1 MNQLLTIF
9 PAFMDNWIGGLA
21 LMIVMSYLIMKAC
34 DVFEL
39 STDYLGRNMSEGV
52 KGATLNAVGSSM
64 PEFLT
69 TVFFLLIYSGSDV
82 SEGFAAS
89 VGGDTGSAI
98 FNSIFIPMIV
108 IWMAL
113 ATVAGLKG
121 VKIAKKVILR
131 DGLFLIVAEIILLVL
146 LSSDYIT
153 WQHGAVFTLFYI
165 IYLTYTLKS
174 MPKAEN
180 SEDDEEDDEEE
191 EMEEWHEKFLF
202 KAKDGRNGRAW
213 ILLVFGTALIALGA
227 SGLVQATEFISTD
240 FGINPLFVALILVAA
255 ASSVPDAI
263 ISYRDAR
270 KGNYDDA
277 LSNVLGSNIFDIT
290 ISMGLPLM
298 VYLWF
303 NDPIP
308 FKAAG
313 ETLIDIRLML
323 IVVTVITIAIF
334 YKNSNKLSMRHVSML
349 GLLYFVFIIYSL
361 SAASHLEGHDNVFA
375 NTAGMLVEYLNQPGG
390 LTDTLRAIAN
400 SITGGW

>member
-9 PAFMDNWIGGLA
+9 PAFLDNWIGGLT

-39 STDYLGRNMSEGV
+39 ATDYLGRNMSEGV

-69 TVFFLLIYSGSDV
+69 TVFFLLMYSGSDV

-131 DGLFLIVAEIILLVL
+131 DGVFLIVAEIILLVL

-153 WQHGAVFTLFYI
+153 WIHGAVFTLFYL

-180 SEDDEEDDEEE
+180 VEDEEE
-191 EMEEWHEKFLF
+191 EEEEEMDEWHEKFLF
-202 KAKDGRNGRAW
+202 KAQDGMNGRAW
-213 ILLVFGTALIALGA
+213 QQQAVFQT
-227 SGLVQATEFISTD
+227 Q
-240 FGINPLFVALILVAA
+240 LFLTGMHE
-255 ASSVPDAI
+255 
-263 ISYRDAR
+263 
-270 KGNYDDA
+270 K
-277 LSNVLGSNIFDIT
+277 
-290 ISMGLPLM
+290 
-298 VYLWF
+298 
-303 NDPIP
+303 
-308 FKAAG
+308 
-313 ETLIDIRLML
+313 ETMMMH
-323 IVVTVITIAIF
+323 
-334 YKNSNKLSMRHVSML
+334 YQM
-349 GLLYFVFIIYSL
+349 Y
-361 SAASHLEGHDNVFA
+361 
-375 NTAGMLVEYLNQPGG
+375 
-390 LTDTLRAIAN
+390 
-400 SITGGW
+400 